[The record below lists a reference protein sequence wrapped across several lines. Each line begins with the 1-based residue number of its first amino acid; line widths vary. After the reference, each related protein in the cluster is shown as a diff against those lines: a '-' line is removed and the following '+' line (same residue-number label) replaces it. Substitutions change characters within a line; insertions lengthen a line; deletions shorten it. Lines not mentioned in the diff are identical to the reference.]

1 MGIKMINYRTLIKL
15 IGVSV
20 GTGLSIL
27 MYIIFLFA
35 YFVGDYNVVV
45 AINNYNEANIELI
58 TLLVLSPIITMGLYY
73 TIKDLMGEHNG

>member
-1 MGIKMINYRTLIKL
+1 MIGDLFSAGFT
-15 IGVSV
+15 
-20 GTGLSIL
+20 IL
-27 MYIIFLFA
+27 MYATFLFA